1 MKILGITHRKEL
13 AIGFRLCG
21 IEVIHLEQKED
32 IIRCI
37 EEIKNRK
44 DVGILVITDTIYNM
58 LKQEIDNIRENVKL
72 PLIVQIPNVERSL

>member
-1 MKILGITHRKEL
+1 MKILGITHKKEL

-32 IIRCI
+32 IMKNI
-37 EEIKNRK
+37 EEITNRK

-72 PLIVQIPNVERSL
+72 PLIVQIPRVERSL